1 MVPLLA
7 FEVVAAST
15 ATVHEKC
22 DQDTILHIFIY
33 RITSPPKQA
42 ESLTQC

>member
-22 DQDTILHIFIY
+22 DQDTILHIAL
-33 RITSPPKQA
+33 RAPPNKRN
-42 ESLTQC
+42 L